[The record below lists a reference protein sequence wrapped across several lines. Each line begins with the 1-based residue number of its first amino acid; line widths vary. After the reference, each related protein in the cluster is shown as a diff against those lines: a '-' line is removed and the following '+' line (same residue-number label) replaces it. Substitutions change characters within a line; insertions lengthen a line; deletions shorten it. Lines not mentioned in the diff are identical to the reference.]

1 MNATT
6 KRASAMTGG
15 SKTEIRQCP
24 IHGEYIAR
32 WFRIRRRPPAPSDL
46 EGWTE
51 CPICAL
57 EAGQRVSAQAQA
69 ELAQER
75 QQSSM
80 RQLERRLAGS
90 LIPQRFLGKT
100 FENYRVEH
108 EGQREALLDLQA
120 YADDFADV
128 LAQGRC
134 LLLVGR
140 TGTGKTH
147 LSCAVANSIVRRGY
161 TALFRTVQEV
171 IRHVRSSW
179 GPGGRPEEEAI
190 AELVAPDLLILDE
203 VGVQYGKEAE
213 LVTLFD
219 VMNARYSACKP
230 SIVLS
235 NLTLEEIEVFLGQRV
250 MDRLRENGG
259 RAVSFNWESERA
271 KR

>member
-1 MNATT
+1 M
-6 KRASAMTGG
+6 
-15 SKTEIRQCP
+15 
-24 IHGEYIAR
+24 
-32 WFRIRRRPPAPSDL
+32 
-46 EGWTE
+46 
-51 CPICAL
+51 
-57 EAGQRVSAQAQA
+57 SAQAQA

-108 EGQREALLDLQA
+108 EGQRGALLDLQA

-179 GPGGRPEEEAI
+179 GPGGARRKRRSPNWWRP
-190 AELVAPDLLILDE
+190 
-203 VGVQYGKEAE
+203 
-213 LVTLFD
+213 T
-219 VMNARYSACKP
+219 C
-230 SIVLS
+230 
-235 NLTLEEIEVFLGQRV
+235 
-250 MDRLRENGG
+250 
-259 RAVSFNWESERA
+259 
-271 KR
+271 

>member
-1 MNATT
+1 
-6 KRASAMTGG
+6 
-15 SKTEIRQCP
+15 
-24 IHGEYIAR
+24 
-32 WFRIRRRPPAPSDL
+32 
-46 EGWTE
+46 
-51 CPICAL
+51 
-57 EAGQRVSAQAQA
+57 
-69 ELAQER
+69 
-75 QQSSM
+75 M

-179 GPGGRPEEEAI
+179 GPGG
-190 AELVAPDLLILDE
+190 AP
-203 VGVQYGKEAE
+203 
-213 LVTLFD
+213 
-219 VMNARYSACKP
+219 
-230 SIVLS
+230 
-235 NLTLEEIEVFLGQRV
+235 
-250 MDRLRENGG
+250 GG
-259 RAVSFNWESERA
+259 RGDRRTGGARPADPRRSGGPVREGG
-271 KR
+271 